1 MRTPFTSY
9 NILFFRILQFVRQL
23 EMGEEYQHERSRD
36 PVRKG
41 TLSKD
46 IKVVSP
52 VAGNN
57 MNTLMTRINFV
68 GVILMIQ
75 IPIIVFIATMTD
87 LLHPLSGMVAIGSF
101 ILSVI
106 ICIYKM
112 FRAASVIRFGLYIT
126 IPCCITSSLMY
137 WYSNIVE

>member
-1 MRTPFTSY
+1 
-9 NILFFRILQFVRQL
+9 
-23 EMGEEYQHERSRD
+23 MGEEYEKERPRD

-46 IKVVSP
+46 IKIVPP
-52 VAGNN
+52 VAGSS
-57 MNTLMTRINFV
+57 MKTLMTRVNFV
-68 GVILMIQ
+68 GVIFMIQ
-75 IPIIVFIATMTD
+75 IPTIVFIATMTD

-101 ILSVI
+101 ILSVL
-106 ICIYKM
+106 ICIYKI

-137 WYSNIVE
+137 WYSNSVE